1 MSKLRDFLHDE
12 RRRRQ
17 AVDDGD
23 RLREF
28 MVDPATGQMMYVS
41 DNQLKEILRQIDGT
55 TRGLPS
61 NPSPLAEGTR

>member
-1 MSKLRDFLHDE
+1 
-12 RRRRQ
+12 
-17 AVDDGD
+17 
-23 RLREF
+23 